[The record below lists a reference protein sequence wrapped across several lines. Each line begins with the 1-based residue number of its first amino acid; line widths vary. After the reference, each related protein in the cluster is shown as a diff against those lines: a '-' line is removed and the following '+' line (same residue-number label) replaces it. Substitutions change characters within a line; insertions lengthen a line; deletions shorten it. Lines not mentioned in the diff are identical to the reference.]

1 MVPCERCGAPFS
13 PLGSAWGGKTC
24 GDCIA
29 AEIEFLLA
37 GGLLGTDRKPMI
49 RAHADRQA
57 EPEQALDAESRQELP
72 GRRSA

>member
-1 MVPCERCGAPFS
+1 LRRPVLS
-13 PLGSAWGGKTC
+13 PGSAWGGKTC

-49 RAHADRQA
+49 RARADGQA
-57 EPEQALDAESRQELP
+57 ESEQALNAESRQDLP